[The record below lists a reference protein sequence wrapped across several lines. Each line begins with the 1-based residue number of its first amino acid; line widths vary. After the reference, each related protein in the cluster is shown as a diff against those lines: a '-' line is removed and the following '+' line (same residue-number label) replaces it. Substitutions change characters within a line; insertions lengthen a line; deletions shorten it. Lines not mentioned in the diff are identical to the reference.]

1 MAVLSHAERRAQRP
15 SWRRGGGPHALA
27 QTPAA
32 AISASQDEGVTM
44 PLLMCPNCNASM
56 NEVKRADVAFDMC
69 PTCRGVWLD
78 RGELEKIIAAARD
91 ERDEVD
97 RERAHYAADRPPQRP
112 PQQHPQQSHGEYA
125 ERGEH
130 GERGE
135 YGQQGH
141 RKRRGG
147 FDLFDIFD

>member
-1 MAVLSHAERRAQRP
+1 
-15 SWRRGGGPHALA
+15 
-27 QTPAA
+27 
-32 AISASQDEGVTM
+32 M

-56 NEVKRADVAFDMC
+56 SEVTRAEVTFDMC

-78 RGELEKIIAAARD
+78 RGELEKIIAGAKD
-91 ERDEVD
+91 ERVAFEQD
-97 RERAHYAADRPPQRP
+97 RQQFYQDPDGYRRSHPQPP
-112 PQQHPQQSHGEYA
+112 PQQQYQQQPQQRPQQGYG

-135 YGQQGH
+135 YGQDG
-141 RKRRGG
+141 RRRRRGG

>member
-1 MAVLSHAERRAQRP
+1 
-15 SWRRGGGPHALA
+15 
-27 QTPAA
+27 
-32 AISASQDEGVTM
+32 M

-56 NEVKRADVAFDMC
+56 TEVKRDDVAFDMC

-78 RGELEKIIAAARD
+78 RGELEKIIAGAKT
-91 ERDEVD
+91 
-97 RERAHYAADRPPQRP
+97 ERAAFDQDRQQFYQDPDAYRRSHPQPP
-112 PQQHPQQSHGEYA
+112 PQQQYQQPQQRPQQGYGEYG
-125 ERGEH
+125 ERGES

-135 YGQQGH
+135 YVDQHGR